1 MKLIVGLGNP
11 GAQYD
16 DTRHNIGFNAVT
28 ALADEIGISC
38 FRNKFQGKVGEGSY
52 RGEKAVILMPH
63 TFMNL
68 SGNSLIEAV
77 KFYKLDPEKD
87 VVVVYDDMDLE
98 IGKIRIKE
106 KGSSG
111 GHNGVKSIIAHIGE
125 NFLRVKCG
133 IGKPVSK
140 EQVVNYVLSKFSK
153 EERKEISSMLDIT
166 VEALKE
172 IITTEKYDKVM
183 QKYN

>member
-133 IGKPVSK
+133 IGKPVSR

-153 EERKEISSMLDIT
+153 EERKEIGLMLDIT

>member
-98 IGKIRIKE
+98 IGKIRIRE

-133 IGKPVSK
+133 IGKPVSR

-153 EERKEISSMLDIT
+153 EERKEIGSMLDIT